1 MKRSLRL
8 TVACLMLVLLAGCG
22 GLPKLGFGKKKQQE
36 PKENPQVI
44 INTKLGLAYLQQGDL
59 EKAVEKLKKA
69 LALNSGY
76 TEAYHY
82 LAETYRRQ
90 GKAVEANKAYMDAL
104 HLTPDDP
111 AIHNNYGVF
120 LCGTGHYTEAEEQFL
135 IAATNP
141 KYHAIA
147 QAYENAGLCM
157 MKLGDQARAE
167 LYFRQA
173 LQHNPDQS
181 KSIYQSAKINLEKG
195 RLKAAE
201 DYLRRYES
209 LSEPNAKSLWLAV
222 RIYRAL
228 NQPDKVA
235 SYSRQLIEGY
245 RDSEEYKKL
254 TGLDQLGKELPE
266 EPEPAASVTTSSVVK
281 NAGPATAGGD
291 FSEEDAFD
299 SQDESFDKVESESTS
314 KTGENTVKSAT
325 EIKATTINEEF
336 DFSTEDDSFDTVTD
350 DQNKSKNK
358 LDITEE
364 EMKVPEVS
372 NNTKSG
378 ADPAL
383 LGPDMNGDGIP
394 DNDLNQ
400 DGIPDDQQGGGLN
413 TIPAASQPGISG
425 GQTSSGFGSNSNNSQ
440 FTNSIP

>member
-1 MKRSLRL
+1 M
-8 TVACLMLVLLAGCG
+8 TVFALLLALIAGCG
-22 GLPKLGFGKKKQQE
+22 GFPKLGFGKKKTAE
-36 PKENPQVI
+36 TKENPQVI

-59 EKAVEKLKKA
+59 DKAVEKLKKA
-69 LALNSGY
+69 LELNSGY

-90 GKAVEANKAYMDAL
+90 GKAAEANKAYMDAL
-104 HLTPDDP
+104 HLAPDDP

-209 LSEPNAKSLWLAV
+209 LSEHNAKSLWLAV

-235 SYSRQLIEGY
+235 SYSRRLIEGY

-266 EPEPAASVTTSSVVK
+266 EPESTTTVTSTTAVKEGAVSV
-281 NAGPATAGGD
+281 AGENDSG
-291 FSEEDAFD
+291 EDEFD
-299 SQDESFDKVESESTS
+299 SEDESFDRVGDEAAD
-314 KTGENTVKSAT
+314 KTGDAAPKPT
-325 EIKATTINEEF
+325 EEVKATTIDETD
-336 DFSTEDDSFDTVTD
+336 DFGSEVDSFDAVTD
-350 DQNKSKNK
+350 EQKKPENK
-358 LDITEE
+358 LDITNE
-364 EMKVPEVS
+364 EMKVPAVT
-372 NNTKSG
+372 NNNNSTG
-378 ADPAL
+378 GVDPAF
-383 LGPDMNGDGIP
+383 LGQDLNGDGIP

-400 DGIPDDQQGGGLN
+400 DGIPDDQQGGIN
-413 TIPAASQPGISG
+413 NIPATSPPGIVG
-425 GQTSSGFGSNSNNSQ
+425 GQPSTGFGSNSNNSQ
-440 FTNSIP
+440 FTNSTP